1 MKHLNEYIS
10 QKNVWKRLTGKPE
23 LRIEA
28 INQREAEDLFRSLAN
43 DLSPENLTCDG
54 ELRGSALQRK
64 AAMLKGAVRDLE
76 WMGYTAPEDAYF

>member
-10 QKNVWKRLTGKPE
+10 QKNRWKRLTGKPE